1 MDATMT
7 WFHWYMKNGLY
18 VQFENP
24 QATRKLYPRLLR
36 IDGDQPELVTL
47 VGKTCYLCWSRA
59 DAFGD
64 NSVECSTKP
73 GEVERMED
81 YFRADPLTA
90 TTLNALR
97 NDLLHHRQPAPV
109 DEPGC
114 RPHSL
119 NF

>member
-7 WFHWYMKNGLY
+7 YMREGFHVTFSG
-18 VQFENP
+18 EN
-24 QATRKLYPRLLR
+24 QRVRKLYPRLLR
-36 IDGDQPELVTL
+36 VDGDQPELVTL

-64 NSVECSTKP
+64 TSVECSTKP

-90 TTLNALR
+90 STLNALR
-97 NDLLHHRQPAPV
+97 IAALHHRKAAAGAAQ
-109 DEPGC
+109 GF
-114 RPHSL
+114 RPDRKSVV
-119 NF
+119 